1 MKSITCWNDLEPFG
15 IIPLTG
21 EACGLCYRIL
31 FDLTE
36 KGRAILATCFGIPQF
51 KFAEPWNRGAASDPH
66 VGSVMLSREM
76 LIPIAVFALLE
87 SGCTEAWHVG
97 ESVIGIEASHS
108 EPDIELF
115 RKFHEKDFRRR
126 FAYQGTAGSRN
137 RHEMSGRVT

>member
-1 MKSITCWNDLEPFG
+1 MKSVSCWNDLELFG

-21 EACGLCYRIL
+21 EACGLSYRIL

-36 KGRAILATCFGIPQF
+36 KGRAILAMCFGVPEL
-51 KFAEPWNRGAASDPH
+51 KVAEPWNRGADNDPH
-66 VGSVMLSREM
+66 VGSIMLSGEM

-87 SGCTEAWHVG
+87 SGCTEAWRIG
-97 ESVIGIEASHS
+97 ESVVGIDAN
-108 EPDIELF
+108 DNELEVAVL

-126 FAYQGTAGSRN
+126 FAYQGTAESRN